1 MKEKTHLGNRLLSV
15 LLTFLML
22 LSLLPSAALAADTQQ
37 IALMAVTQNGF
48 LIEPEYVT
56 YHSGDTVKDVLK
68 KSSHTFSGIDSGYI
82 TAVDGTTDNFSIHY
96 DEDGYK
102 LDQSADGLTA
112 IWFTTNSSQSHGANL
127 QQLAANMA
135 VYNTATNGLKDYKAA
150 QEAYDAAVKG
160 FYAATDTTAK
170 TLNDALFS
178 AIDKHAKFLE
188 GKTTPLTISA
198 TMGGEAITPGEA
210 VFTSE
215 FGTVV
220 TVKNTNTVD
229 LIPATY
235 TFDLSD
241 GEFRHVRGTLEVKE
255 GTTLTA
261 QLPAGQWIKSVGI
274 GIDNYWKTYG
284 EMPKQDVTAAE
295 GTYLI
300 PDHAY
305 NSLYPYF
312 EPGDGVDTTNIRV
325 YKAGDPNGNKACSW
339 KSKATALTDS
349 VESNSLKNAD
359 VVCEARLKGG
369 TYEQYQTYTLHLIR
383 TPSLSGLAAADSV
396 SGLTLSPVYANTTDT
411 YTVATSQD
419 QVKIIPTALCSGT
432 AITVAGKSTQSGSP
446 VTVNLAD
453 CEQDSGKKYLIPVVL
468 TANGQSVTYTVKVQK
483 QATVSVTLNH
493 EEGLDVKV
501 YSQTGDCIAPTSST
515 GTADIY
521 TLTLGLGYTYLA
533 TKDVYYHAECAFQA
547 VPNRSY
553 DVPTPVTGD
562 WLTGLSARTGN
573 NAPLCDMSPTFTEG
587 THEYTFTV
595 ESNSSMFQLQRVRAD
610 SSYKTTL
617 YAAYHRNT
625 AWPDRTMEKALT
637 ASDTSYTPIPSFM
650 AVGGYGNTAR
660 LKVAQSETVN
670 GATLYQDY
678 FINVNRAMTLDSLS
692 AKDQND
698 VVVPLN
704 QGGDTTKATFT
715 KLVYDYT
722 ADVSEKTSELRLTLR
737 PLSSY
742 RMDADM
748 TVTVACGD
756 WSRSITYDK
765 DHSPAVRQT
774 VPVPLK
780 AGSAAAETITIT
792 VSHKETGS
800 IAGTYTI
807 KVNKQAPIETTIT
820 TTPGDAT
827 VFLTSDVTGDR
838 ILPGDKGI
846 YTLDSGSSYT
856 AVATRYGYVGQ
867 KKTFTAGEANKTV
880 QIKLE
885 KAPDSTLKDIELPTD
900 WPLFRKNDEN
910 NGVVDVRTPIT
921 AEDTVLVWANKLGE
935 GYSGKAMGCPII
947 VGGYLYTYS
956 GTTVMKVDKE
966 TGLVL
971 KTGTMAGFSSFSINS
986 ATYAEGMIFIGLANG
1001 RVQAFNAETLESLW
1015 VYQDALGGQPNCP
1028 IAYADGYIY
1037 TGFWNSETKQAN
1049 FACLSVTD
1057 EDATKTNEAKLPTWT
1072 YTHNGFYWA
1081 GAYVNSDFVLV
1092 TTDDGDNGY
1101 TTGYGSILSLN
1112 PKTGK
1117 LIDSLQATNVGDL
1130 RSSVCYDEETE
1141 AYYFT
1146 SKGGDLYQVKVNA
1159 DGTFTKGS
1167 LRRLHLDNGADSASA
1182 PPMSTSTPVIA
1193 NGRAYIGVSG
1203 DGQFNAY
1210 SGHNITVVDLSAFS
1224 IAYSVPTMGYP
1235 QTSGL
1240 LTTAY
1245 QNGDGYNY
1253 VYFFDNFTPGK
1264 LRVIRD
1270 KPGMTE
1276 VDHSYTTM
1284 ETYSE
1289 NGVEHTVE
1297 TAYVLFTP
1305 SGAQAQYAICSPI
1318 VDEEGNIYF
1327 KNDSAQLM
1335 RLSSRITELEVT
1347 QQPDR
1352 TTYSKDDTFDAT
1364 GLRVTAHYANGAT
1377 KDVSDYL
1384 KYTTDPLTT
1393 DDTEITIGINLEQM
1407 VKDKLENLPE
1417 NLKNQTAKWQQYQ
1430 DKDGKA
1436 GVEWEIPTTSVTIT
1450 VEEHHNYGEPTW
1462 NWNNDFTASAVFTC
1476 TDDDGHTQTVPATV
1490 TDEVTTEPT
1499 CDKEGLRTYTA
1510 KVTFEGKDYTDTKTV
1525 PIPAKGHTLTAVAE
1539 VPATCETA
1547 GVKAHWKCEVCGK
1560 LFSDAEG
1567 RTETTLEKLTI
1578 PATGHAYGAPVW
1590 KWTDDFKATA
1600 TFTCTN
1606 DTTHVKNVTA
1616 EVTSAV
1622 TTPAACE
1629 TTGVR
1634 TYTAKVTFE
1643 GKEYTSSKTETI
1655 AATGHAY
1662 GAPVWK
1668 WTDDFTASAT
1678 FTCAN
1683 DTSHV
1688 ETVDA
1693 TVTSE
1698 VTEGSCEV
1706 GGTRTYTAK
1715 VTFGGKDYT
1724 DTKTE
1729 PVPAKGHTLTAVE
1742 AVPATCETA
1751 GVKAH
1756 WVCSVCGKLFSDA
1769 EGKTETTLEKLA
1781 IPATGHTYG
1790 APVWKWNDDFTASAT
1805 FTCANDTSHVKK
1817 VDATVTSEVTEGSCE
1832 VGGTRT
1838 YTAKVTFDGKDYT
1851 DTKTEP
1857 VPAKGHT
1864 LTAVEAVPATCE
1876 AAGVK
1881 AHWKCE
1887 VCGKLFSDAEGKTET
1902 TLEKLAIPATGH
1914 AYGAPVWKWNDDF
1927 TASATFT
1934 CGNDASHVKTV
1945 NAAVTNAVTT
1955 AATCETTGVRTYTAK
1970 VTFEGKEYT
1979 DTKTEVIPATG
1990 HAYGEP
1996 VWKWNDD
2003 FTASAT
2009 FTCANDTSH
2018 VKKVDATVTS
2028 EVTEGSCEVGGTRT
2042 YTAKVTFG
2050 GKDYTDTKT
2059 EPVPA
2064 KGHTLTAVEA
2074 VPATCEAA
2082 GVKAHWKCEVC
2093 GKLFSDAEGKTETT
2107 LEKLAIPATGHT
2119 YGAPVW
2125 KWNDDFTV
2133 TATFTCGNDASHVKT
2148 VNAAVTNAVTTA
2160 ATCET
2165 TGVRTYTAKVTFEGK
2180 EYTDTKTEVIP
2191 ATGHAYGAPVW
2202 KWNDDFTVT
2211 ATFTCGNDASHVKT
2225 VNAAVTNAVTTAATC
2240 ETTGVRTYTAK
2251 VTFDGKDYTDTKT
2264 ETLPAT
2270 GHDTELVGAKDA
2282 TCTEDGYTGDEV
2294 CKVCGVTVKQGE
2306 VLPALGHDYKDGK
2319 CSRCGAEEPTTPVEP
2334 GKPQQPEKPTTPDTP
2349 ATGDSSNMTALWVVL
2364 AVAGLGIIA
2373 LVVLLVTKR
2382 KSKKD

>member
-127 QQLAANMA
+127 QKLAANMA
-135 VYNTATNGLKDYKAA
+135 VYNTATNGLRDYKAA

-284 EMPKQDVTAAE
+284 EMPKQDVTASE

-349 VESNSLKNAD
+349 VERNSLKNSD
-359 VVCEARLKGG
+359 VVCEARLKGDG
-369 TYEQYQTYTLHLIR
+369 YEQYQTYTLHLIR

-396 SGLTLSPVYANTTDT
+396 SGLTLSPAYANTTDT

-419 QVKIIPTALCSGT
+419 QVKITPTALCSGA

-453 CEQDSGKKYLIPVVL
+453 CEQDSGKNYLIPVVL

-483 QATVSVTLNH
+483 RASTPVILNH
-493 EEGLDVKV
+493 DEGVDVKV
-501 YSQTGDCIAPTSST
+501 YSQTGDYIAPTSST
-515 GTADIY
+515 GTADTY
-521 TLTLGLGYTYLA
+521 MLTLGCGYTYLA
-533 TKDVYYHAECAFQA
+533 TKDVYYHAEHAFPAQ
-547 VPNRSY
+547 PGMTLK
-553 DVPTPVTGD
+553 VPTPVTDD

-595 ESNSSMFQLQRVRAD
+595 ESNSSSFQLQRARAD
-610 SSYKTTL
+610 STYKTTF

-660 LKVAQSETVN
+660 LKVAQSKTVN

-722 ADVSEKTSELRLTLR
+722 ADVSEKASELRLTLR

-856 AVATRYGYVGQ
+856 VVVTRYGYVGQ

-935 GYSGKAMGCPII
+935 GYSGSAVGSPII

-956 GTTVMKVDKE
+956 GTTIMKVDKE
-966 TGLVL
+966 TGLIL
-971 KTGTMAGFSSFSINS
+971 KTGTMVGGSSFAINS

-1015 VYQDALGGQPNCP
+1015 VYRDALGGQPNCP

-1092 TTDDGDNGY
+1092 TTDDGENGY

-1130 RSSVCYDEETE
+1130 RSSVCYDTETE

-1203 DGQFNAY
+1203 TSQFTAY
-1210 SGHNITVVDLSAFS
+1210 SGHNITVVDLSTFS

-1245 QNGDGYNY
+1245 QDKDGYNY
-1253 VYFFDNFTPGK
+1253 IYFIDNFTPGK

-1270 KPGMTE
+1270 MPGMTE

-1284 ETYSE
+1284 ETYSK
-1289 NGVEHTVE
+1289 NGEEHTIE
-1297 TAYVLFTP
+1297 TGYVLFTP
-1305 SGAQAQYAICSPI
+1305 DGAQAQYAICSPI

-1364 GLRVTAHYANGAT
+1364 GLKVTAHYANGAT

-1393 DDTEITIGINLEQM
+1393 DDTEITIGINLEQL

-1436 GVEWEIPTTSVTIT
+1436 GVEWEMPTTTVTIT

-1462 NWNNDFTASAVFTC
+1462 SWNNDFTASAVFTC

-1510 KVTFEGKDYTDTKTV
+1510 KVTFEGKDYTDTKTE
-1525 PIPAKGHTLTAVAE
+1525 P
-1539 VPATCETA
+1539 
-1547 GVKAHWKCEVCGK
+1547 
-1560 LFSDAEG
+1560 
-1567 RTETTLEKLTI
+1567 I
-1578 PATGHAYGAPVW
+1578 PATGHAYGEPVW
-1590 KWTDDFKATA
+1590 SWTDDFKATA

-1643 GKEYTSSKTETI
+1643 GKEYTDTKTEVI
-1655 AATGHAY
+1655 PATGHAY
-1662 GAPVWK
+1662 GEPVWK
-1668 WTDDFTASAT
+1668 WTDGFEATAT

-1683 DTSHV
+1683 NAAHV
-1688 ETVDA
+1688 KNVTA
-1693 TVTSE
+1693 TVTNA
-1698 VTEGSCEV
+1698 VT
-1706 GGTRTYTAK
+1706 
-1715 VTFGGKDYT
+1715 
-1724 DTKTE
+1724 TE
-1729 PVPAKGHTLTAVE
+1729 
-1742 AVPATCETA
+1742 ATCEST
-1751 GVKAH
+1751 
-1756 WVCSVCGKLFSDA
+1756 
-1769 EGKTETTLEKLA
+1769 
-1781 IPATGHTYG
+1781 
-1790 APVWKWNDDFTASAT
+1790 
-1805 FTCANDTSHVKK
+1805 
-1817 VDATVTSEVTEGSCE
+1817 
-1832 VGGTRT
+1832 GTRT

-1851 DTKTEP
+1851 DTKTE
-1857 VPAKGHT
+1857 T
-1864 LTAVEAVPATCE
+1864 LPAT
-1876 AAGVK
+1876 
-1881 AHWKCE
+1881 
-1887 VCGKLFSDAEGKTET
+1887 S
-1902 TLEKLAIPATGH
+1902 H
-1914 AYGAPVWKWNDDF
+1914 AYGEPVWKWNDDF

-1934 CGNDASHVKTV
+1934 CGNDTSHVKTV
-1945 NAAVTNAVTT
+1945 NATVTNEVTT
-1955 AATCETTGVRTYTAK
+1955 EATCETDGVRTYTAK
-1970 VTFEGKEYT
+1970 VTFEGEEYT

-2003 FTASAT
+2003 F
-2009 FTCANDTSH
+2009 
-2018 VKKVDATVTS
+2018 
-2028 EVTEGSCEVGGTRT
+2028 
-2042 YTAKVTFG
+2042 
-2050 GKDYTDTKT
+2050 
-2059 EPVPA
+2059 
-2064 KGHTLTAVEA
+2064 
-2074 VPATCEAA
+2074 
-2082 GVKAHWKCEVC
+2082 KA
-2093 GKLFSDAEGKTETT
+2093 
-2107 LEKLAIPATGHT
+2107 
-2119 YGAPVW
+2119 
-2125 KWNDDFTV
+2125 
-2133 TATFTCGNDASHVKT
+2133 TATFTCGNDTSHVET
-2148 VNAAVTNAVTTA
+2148 VNAAVTNEVTTA
-2160 ATCET
+2160 ATCEAD
-2165 TGVRTYTAKVTFEGK
+2165 GVRTYTAKVTFEGK

-2202 KWNDDFTVT
+2202 KWNDDFTAS
-2211 ATFTCGNDASHVKT
+2211 ATFTCGNDTSHVKT
-2225 VNAAVTNAVTTAATC
+2225 VNATVTNEVTTEATC
-2240 ETTGVRTYTAK
+2240 ESTGVRTYTAK

-2264 ETLPAT
+2264 E
-2270 GHDTELVGAKDA
+2270 VI
-2282 TCTEDGYTGDEV
+2282 
-2294 CKVCGVTVKQGE
+2294 
-2306 VLPALGHDYKDGK
+2306 PALGHDYKDGK

-2334 GKPQQPEKPTTPDTP
+2334 GKPGDSGKPTTPEKPAEPSQPTTP

-2382 KSKKD
+2382 KNKKD

>member
-37 IALMAVTQNGF
+37 IALMAVTQDGF
-48 LIEPEYVT
+48 LIKPEYVT

-68 KSSHTFSGIDSGYI
+68 KSGHTFSGIDSGYI

-112 IWFTTNSSQSHGANL
+112 IWFTTNSDQSHGANL
-127 QQLAANMA
+127 QKLAANMA

-160 FYAATDTTAK
+160 FYAATDTKAK

-261 QLPAGQWIKSVGI
+261 ELPAGQWIKSVGI

-325 YKAGDPNGNKACSW
+325 YKAGDPNGNKARSW
-339 KSKATALTDS
+339 KSKADALTDS
-349 VESNSLKNAD
+349 VERNSLKNAD
-359 VVCEARLKGG
+359 VVFEARLKGDG
-369 TYEQYQTYTLHLIR
+369 YEQYQTYTLHLIR

-396 SGLTLSPVYANTTDT
+396 SGLTLSPTYDRATDT
-411 YTVATSQD
+411 YTVVTSQD
-419 QVKIIPTALCSGT
+419 QVKITPTALCSGA

-468 TANGQSVTYTVKVQK
+468 TANGHSVTYTVKVQK

-501 YSQTGDCIAPTSST
+501 YSQTGDYIAPTSST

-553 DVPTPVTGD
+553 DVPTPVTDD

-595 ESNSSMFQLQRVRAD
+595 ESNSSIFQLQRARAD
-610 SSYKTTL
+610 SSYKTTF

-625 AWPDRTMEKALT
+625 AWPDRTIEKALT
-637 ASDTSYTPIPSFM
+637 TSDTSYTTTALNNFM

-660 LKVAQSETVN
+660 LKVAQSKTVK

-678 FINVNRAMTLDSLS
+678 FIHVNRTMTLDSLS

-722 ADVSEKTSELRLTLR
+722 ADVSEKASELRLTLR

-756 WSRSITYDK
+756 WSQSITYDK

-774 VPVPLK
+774 VAVPLK

-807 KVNKQAPIETTIT
+807 KVNKQAAIETTIT

-856 AVATRYGYVGQ
+856 AVVTRYGYVGQ

-935 GYSGKAMGCPII
+935 GYSGSAVGSPII

-956 GTTVMKVDKE
+956 GTTIMKVDKE
-966 TGLVL
+966 TGLIL
-971 KTGTMAGFSSFSINS
+971 KTGTMVGGSSFAINS

-1092 TTDDGDNGY
+1092 TTDDGAEGY
-1101 TTGYGSILSLN
+1101 VTGRGSILSLN

-1203 DGQFNAY
+1203 TSQFTAY
-1210 SGHNITVVDLSAFS
+1210 SGHNITVVDLSTFS

-1245 QNGDGYNY
+1245 QDKDGYNY
-1253 VYFFDNFTPGK
+1253 VYFIDNFTPGK

-1270 KPGMTE
+1270 MPGMTE
-1276 VDHSYTTM
+1276 VDHDYTTM
-1284 ETYSE
+1284 ETYSK
-1289 NGVEHTVE
+1289 NGEEHTIE
-1297 TAYVLFTP
+1297 TGYVLFTP
-1305 SGAQAQYAICSPI
+1305 DGAQAQYAICSPI

-1364 GLRVTAHYANGAT
+1364 GLKVTAHYANGAT

-1393 DDTEITIGINLEQM
+1393 DDTEITIGINLEQL

-1436 GVEWEIPTTSVTIT
+1436 GVEWEMPTTSVTIT

-1462 NWNNDFTASAVFTC
+1462 SWNDDFTASAVFTC

-1510 KVTFEGKDYTDTKTV
+1510 KVTFEGKDYTDTKTEPV
-1525 PIPAKGHTLTAVAE
+1525 PAKGHTLTAVAE

-1547 GVKAHWKCEVCGK
+1547 GVKAHWVCSVCGK

-1567 RTETTLEKLTI
+1567 NTETTLEKLTI
-1578 PATGHAYGAPVW
+1578 PATGHAYGEPVW

-1600 TFTCTN
+1600 TFTCAN
-1606 DTTHVKNVTA
+1606 DTTHVENVTAEVTSAVTTPAACETTGVRTYTAKVTFGGKEYTDSKTEAIAATGHAYGEPVWSWTDGFEATATFTCANDATHVENVTA

-1643 GKEYTSSKTETI
+1643 DKEYTSSKTEVI
-1655 AATGHAY
+1655 PAA
-1662 GAPVWK
+1662 
-1668 WTDDFTASAT
+1668 
-1678 FTCAN
+1678 
-1683 DTSHV
+1683 
-1688 ETVDA
+1688 
-1693 TVTSE
+1693 
-1698 VTEGSCEV
+1698 
-1706 GGTRTYTAK
+1706 
-1715 VTFGGKDYT
+1715 
-1724 DTKTE
+1724 
-1729 PVPAKGHTLTAVE
+1729 GHTLTAV
-1742 AVPATCETA
+1742 AKVPATCETA
-1751 GVKAH
+1751 G
-1756 WVCSVCGKLFSDA
+1756 
-1769 EGKTETTLEKLA
+1769 
-1781 IPATGHTYG
+1781 
-1790 APVWKWNDDFTASAT
+1790 
-1805 FTCANDTSHVKK
+1805 TS
-1817 VDATVTSEVTEGSCE
+1817 
-1832 VGGTRT
+1832 
-1838 YTAKVTFDGKDYT
+1838 
-1851 DTKTEP
+1851 
-1857 VPAKGHT
+1857 
-1864 LTAVEAVPATCE
+1864 
-1876 AAGVK
+1876 

-1902 TLEKLAIPATGH
+1902 TLEKLTIPATGH

-1934 CGNDASHVKTV
+1934 CGNDDSHVEKVDATV
-1945 NAAVTNAVTT
+1945 TSEVTEGS
-1955 AATCETTGVRTYTAK
+1955 CEVGGTRTYTAK

-1979 DTKTEVIPATG
+1979 DTKTEPVPAKGHTLTAVAEVPATCETAGVRAHWKCEVCGKLFSDAEGKTETTLEKLTIPATG

-2018 VKKVDATVTS
+2018 VETVNATVTN
-2028 EVTEGSCEVGGTRT
+2028 EVT
-2042 YTAKVTFG
+2042 
-2050 GKDYTDTKT
+2050 T
-2059 EPVPA
+2059 E
-2064 KGHTLTAVEA
+2064 
-2074 VPATCEAA
+2074 ATC
-2082 GVKAHWKCEVC
+2082 KA
-2093 GKLFSDAEGKTETT
+2093 D
-2107 LEKLAIPATGHT
+2107 
-2119 YGAPVW
+2119 
-2125 KWNDDFTV
+2125 
-2133 TATFTCGNDASHVKT
+2133 
-2148 VNAAVTNAVTTA
+2148 
-2160 ATCET
+2160 
-2165 TGVRTYTAKVTFEGK
+2165 GVRTYTAKVTFEGK

-2191 ATGHAYGAPVW
+2191 AT
-2202 KWNDDFTVT
+2202 
-2211 ATFTCGNDASHVKT
+2211 S
-2225 VNAAVTNAVTTAATC
+2225 
-2240 ETTGVRTYTAK
+2240 
-2251 VTFDGKDYTDTKT
+2251 
-2264 ETLPAT
+2264 
-2270 GHDTELVGAKDA
+2270 HDTELVGAKDA
-2282 TCTEDGYTGDEV
+2282 TCTEDGYTGNEV
-2294 CKVCGVTVKQGE
+2294 CKVCQTVVKQGE
-2306 VLPALGHDYKDGK
+2306 VIPALGHDYKDGK

-2349 ATGDSSNMTALWVVL
+2349 ATGDESQLMLWVSGMLVCAL
-2364 AVAGLGIIA
+2364 GAGLM
-2373 LVVLLVTKR
+2373 LRR
-2382 KSKKD
+2382 KKEN

>member
-127 QQLAANMA
+127 QKLAANMA
-135 VYNTATNGLKDYKAA
+135 VYNTATNGLRDYKAA

-284 EMPKQDVTAAE
+284 EMPKQDVTASE

-325 YKAGDPNGNKACSW
+325 YKAGDPNGNKARSW

-396 SGLTLSPVYANTTDT
+396 SGLTLNPTYDRATDT
-411 YTVATSQD
+411 YNVVTSQD
-419 QVKIIPTALCSGT
+419 QVKITPTALCSGT

-573 NAPLCDMSPTFTEG
+573 NAPLCDMSPAFTEG

-595 ESNSSMFQLQRVRAD
+595 ESNASIFQLQRVRAD
-610 SSYKTTL
+610 STYQTTIYYYGHSNTNFSANSY
-617 YAAYHRNT
+617 
-625 AWPDRTMEKALT
+625 EKAVTT
-637 ASDTSYTPIPSFM
+637 ADTRFYSPPQFM

-660 LKVAQSETVN
+660 LKVAQSKTVN

-678 FINVNRAMTLDSLS
+678 FIHVNRTMTLESLS

-756 WSRSITYDK
+756 WSQSITYDK
-765 DHSPAVRQT
+765 DHSPADRQT
-774 VPVPLK
+774 VAVPLK
-780 AGSAAAETITIT
+780 AGSAAAETITVT

-827 VFLTSDVTGDR
+827 VFLTSNVNGDR
-838 ILPGDKGI
+838 ILPGDKGT

-856 AVATRYGYVGQ
+856 VVVTRYGYVGQ
-867 KKTFTAGEANKTV
+867 KKTFTAGEANKTI

-935 GYSGKAMGCPII
+935 GYSGSAVGSPII

-956 GTTVMKVDKE
+956 GTTIMKVDKE
-966 TGLVL
+966 TGLIL
-971 KTGTMAGFSSFSINS
+971 KTGTMVGGSSFAINS

-1130 RSSVCYDEETE
+1130 RSSVCYDTETE

-1203 DGQFNAY
+1203 TSQFGAY
-1210 SGHNITVVDLSAFS
+1210 SGHNITVVDLSTFS

-1264 LRVIRD
+1264 LRGIRD

-1276 VDHSYTTM
+1276 VDHDYTTM
-1284 ETYSE
+1284 ETYSK
-1289 NGVEHTVE
+1289 NGEEHTIE

-1305 SGAQAQYAICSPI
+1305 DGAQAQYAICSPV

-1364 GLRVTAHYANGAT
+1364 GLKVTAHYANGAT

-1436 GVEWEIPTTSVTIT
+1436 GVEWEMPTTTVTIT

-1462 NWNNDFTASAVFTC
+1462 SWNNDFTASAVFTC

-1510 KVTFEGKDYTDTKTV
+1510 KVTFEGKDYTDTKTE
-1525 PIPAKGHTLTAVAE
+1525 P
-1539 VPATCETA
+1539 
-1547 GVKAHWKCEVCGK
+1547 
-1560 LFSDAEG
+1560 
-1567 RTETTLEKLTI
+1567 I
-1578 PATGHAYGAPVW
+1578 PATGHAYGEPVW
-1590 KWTDDFKATA
+1590 SWTDDFKATA

-1643 GKEYTSSKTETI
+1643 GKEYTDTKTEVI
-1655 AATGHAY
+1655 PATGHAY
-1662 GAPVWK
+1662 GEPVWK
-1668 WTDDFTASAT
+1668 WTDGFEATAT

-1683 DTSHV
+1683 NAAHV
-1688 ETVDA
+1688 KNVTA
-1693 TVTSE
+1693 TVTNA
-1698 VTEGSCEV
+1698 VT
-1706 GGTRTYTAK
+1706 
-1715 VTFGGKDYT
+1715 
-1724 DTKTE
+1724 TE
-1729 PVPAKGHTLTAVE
+1729 
-1742 AVPATCETA
+1742 ATCEST
-1751 GVKAH
+1751 
-1756 WVCSVCGKLFSDA
+1756 
-1769 EGKTETTLEKLA
+1769 
-1781 IPATGHTYG
+1781 
-1790 APVWKWNDDFTASAT
+1790 
-1805 FTCANDTSHVKK
+1805 
-1817 VDATVTSEVTEGSCE
+1817 
-1832 VGGTRT
+1832 GTRT

-1851 DTKTEP
+1851 DTKTE
-1857 VPAKGHT
+1857 T
-1864 LTAVEAVPATCE
+1864 LPAT
-1876 AAGVK
+1876 
-1881 AHWKCE
+1881 
-1887 VCGKLFSDAEGKTET
+1887 S
-1902 TLEKLAIPATGH
+1902 H
-1914 AYGAPVWKWNDDF
+1914 AYGEPVWKWNDDF

-1934 CGNDASHVKTV
+1934 CGNDTSHVKTV
-1945 NAAVTNAVTT
+1945 NATVTNEVTT
-1955 AATCETTGVRTYTAK
+1955 EATCETDGVRTYTAK
-1970 VTFEGKEYT
+1970 VTFEGEEYT

-2003 FTASAT
+2003 FKATAA
-2009 FTCANDTSH
+2009 FTCGNDTSH
-2018 VKKVDATVTS
+2018 V
-2028 EVTEGSCEVGGTRT
+2028 E
-2042 YTAKVTFG
+2042 
-2050 GKDYTDTKT
+2050 
-2059 EPVPA
+2059 
-2064 KGHTLTAVEA
+2064 
-2074 VPATCEAA
+2074 
-2082 GVKAHWKCEVC
+2082 
-2093 GKLFSDAEGKTETT
+2093 
-2107 LEKLAIPATGHT
+2107 
-2119 YGAPVW
+2119 
-2125 KWNDDFTV
+2125 
-2133 TATFTCGNDASHVKT
+2133 T
-2148 VNAAVTNAVTTA
+2148 VNAAVTNEVTTA
-2160 ATCET
+2160 ATCEAD
-2165 TGVRTYTAKVTFEGK
+2165 GVRTYTAKVTFEGK

-2202 KWNDDFTVT
+2202 KWNDDFTAS
-2211 ATFTCGNDASHVKT
+2211 ATFTCGNDTSHVKT
-2225 VNAAVTNAVTTAATC
+2225 VNATVTNEVTTEATC
-2240 ETTGVRTYTAK
+2240 ESTGVRTYTAK

-2264 ETLPAT
+2264 E
-2270 GHDTELVGAKDA
+2270 VI
-2282 TCTEDGYTGDEV
+2282 
-2294 CKVCGVTVKQGE
+2294 
-2306 VLPALGHDYKDGK
+2306 PALGHDYKDGK

-2334 GKPQQPEKPTTPDTP
+2334 GKPGDSGKPTTPEKPAEPSQPTTP

-2382 KSKKD
+2382 KNKKD

>member
-68 KSSHTFSGIDSGYI
+68 KNSHTFSGIDNGYI

-127 QQLAANMA
+127 QKLAANMA
-135 VYNTATNGLKDYKAA
+135 VYNTATNGLRDYKAA

-325 YKAGDPNGNKACSW
+325 YKAGDPNGNKACGW
-339 KSKATALTDS
+339 ESKAVALTDS
-349 VESNSLKNAD
+349 VESNSLKNSD
-359 VVCEARLKGG
+359 VVCEARLKGDG
-369 TYEQYQTYTLHLIR
+369 YEQYQTYTLHLIR
-383 TPSLSGLAAADSV
+383 TASLSDLAAADSV
-396 SGLTLSPVYANTTDT
+396 SGLTLSPAYTNATDT

-419 QVKIIPTALCSGT
+419 QVKITPTALCSGA

-453 CEQDSGKKYLIPVVL
+453 CKQDSGKNYLIPVVL

-483 QATVSVTLNH
+483 RASTPVILNH

-515 GTADIY
+515 GTADTY
-521 TLTLGLGYTYLA
+521 MLTLGCGYTYLA
-533 TKDVYYHAECAFQA
+533 TKDVYYHAEHAFPAQ
-547 VPNRSY
+547 PGMTLT
-553 DVPTPVTGD
+553 VPTPVTDD

-595 ESNSSMFQLQRVRAD
+595 ESNSSSFQLQRARAD
-610 SSYKTTL
+610 STYKTTF

-846 YTLDSGSSYT
+846 YTLDSGSSS
-856 AVATRYGYVGQ
+856 RYGYVGQ

-935 GYSGKAMGCPII
+935 GYSGSAVGSPII

-956 GTTVMKVDKE
+956 GTTIMKVDKE
-966 TGLVL
+966 TGLIL
-971 KTGTMAGFSSFSINS
+971 KTGTMVGGSSFAINS

-1130 RSSVCYDEETE
+1130 RSSVCYDTETE

-1203 DGQFNAY
+1203 TSQFGAY
-1210 SGHNITVVDLSAFS
+1210 SGHNITVVDLSTFS

-1276 VDHSYTTM
+1276 VDHDYTTM
-1284 ETYSE
+1284 ETYSK
-1289 NGVEHTVE
+1289 NGEEHTIE

-1305 SGAQAQYAICSPI
+1305 DGAQAQYAICSPV

-1364 GLRVTAHYANGAT
+1364 GLKVTAHYANGAT

-1436 GVEWEIPTTSVTIT
+1436 GVEWEMPTTTVTIT

-1462 NWNNDFTASAVFTC
+1462 SWNNDFTASAVFTC

-1510 KVTFEGKDYTDTKTV
+1510 KVTFEGKDYTDTKTE
-1525 PIPAKGHTLTAVAE
+1525 P
-1539 VPATCETA
+1539 
-1547 GVKAHWKCEVCGK
+1547 
-1560 LFSDAEG
+1560 
-1567 RTETTLEKLTI
+1567 I
-1578 PATGHAYGAPVW
+1578 PATGHAYGEPVW
-1590 KWTDDFKATA
+1590 SWTDDFKATA

-1643 GKEYTSSKTETI
+1643 GKEYTDTKTEVIPATGHAYGEPVWKWTDGFEATATFTCANDTTHVKNVTAEVTSAVTTPAACETTGVRTYTAKVTFEGKEYTSSKTEVI
-1655 AATGHAY
+1655 PAAGHAY

-1668 WTDDFTASAT
+1668 WNDDFTASAT

-1683 DTSHV
+1683 NAAHV
-1688 ETVDA
+1688 KNVTA
-1693 TVTSE
+1693 TVTNE
-1698 VTEGSCEV
+1698 MTTEATCETTGV
-1706 GGTRTYTAK
+1706 RTYTAK
-1715 VTFGGKDYT
+1715 VTFEDKEYT

-1729 PVPAKGHTLTAVE
+1729 V
-1742 AVPATCETA
+1742 
-1751 GVKAH
+1751 
-1756 WVCSVCGKLFSDA
+1756 
-1769 EGKTETTLEKLA
+1769 
-1781 IPATGHTYG
+1781 IPAIGHAYG

-1805 FTCANDTSHVKK
+1805 FTCANDASHVEK

-1838 YTAKVTFDGKDYT
+1838 YTAKVTFEGKEYT

-1864 LTAVEAVPATCE
+1864 LTAVAEVPATCE
-1876 AAGVK
+1876 TAGVK

-1887 VCGKLFSDAEGKTET
+1887 VCGKLFSDVEGKTET
-1902 TLEKLAIPATGH
+1902 TLEKLTIPATGH
-1914 AYGAPVWKWNDDF
+1914 AYGAPVWKWNDDFTASATFTCTNDPSHVKNVTATVTNAVTTEATCETDGVRTYTAKVTFEGKEYTSSKTETIAATGHAYGEPVWKWNDDF

-1945 NAAVTNAVTT
+1945 NAAVTNEVTT
-1955 AATCETTGVRTYTAK
+1955 AATCEADGVRTYTAK
-1970 VTFEGKEYT
+1970 VTFEDKEYT
-1979 DTKTEVIPATG
+1979 DTKTETLPATS

-2009 FTCANDTSH
+2009 FTC
-2018 VKKVDATVTS
+2018 
-2028 EVTEGSCEVGGTRT
+2028 
-2042 YTAKVTFG
+2042 
-2050 GKDYTDTKT
+2050 
-2059 EPVPA
+2059 
-2064 KGHTLTAVEA
+2064 
-2074 VPATCEAA
+2074 
-2082 GVKAHWKCEVC
+2082 
-2093 GKLFSDAEGKTETT
+2093 
-2107 LEKLAIPATGHT
+2107 
-2119 YGAPVW
+2119 
-2125 KWNDDFTV
+2125 
-2133 TATFTCGNDASHVKT
+2133 GNDASHVKT
-2148 VNAAVTNAVTTA
+2148 VNAAVTNEVTTE
-2160 ATCET
+2160 ATCE
-2165 TGVRTYTAKVTFEGK
+2165 
-2180 EYTDTKTEVIP
+2180 
-2191 ATGHAYGAPVW
+2191 
-2202 KWNDDFTVT
+2202 
-2211 ATFTCGNDASHVKT
+2211 S
-2225 VNAAVTNAVTTAATC
+2225 
-2240 ETTGVRTYTAK
+2240 TGVRTYTAK

-2264 ETLPAT
+2264 E
-2270 GHDTELVGAKDA
+2270 VI
-2282 TCTEDGYTGDEV
+2282 
-2294 CKVCGVTVKQGE
+2294 
-2306 VLPALGHDYKDGK
+2306 PALGHDYKDGK

-2364 AVAGLGIIA
+2364 AVAGLGIIV

>member
-68 KSSHTFSGIDSGYI
+68 KSGHTFSGIDSGYI

-112 IWFTTNSSQSHGANL
+112 IWFTTNSDQSHGANL
-127 QQLAANMA
+127 QKLAANMA

-284 EMPKQDVTAAE
+284 EMPKQNVTAAE

-300 PDHAY
+300 PDHSY
-305 NSLYPYF
+305 RSLYPYF

-325 YKAGDPNGNKACSW
+325 YKAGDPNGNKARGW
-339 KSKATALTDS
+339 ESKAVALTDS

-383 TPSLSGLAAADSV
+383 TPSLSDLAAADSV
-396 SGLTLSPVYANTTDT
+396 SGLTLNPTYDRATDT
-411 YTVATSQD
+411 YNVVTSQD
-419 QVKIIPTALCSGT
+419 QVKITPTALCSGT

-573 NAPLCDMSPTFTEG
+573 NAPLCDMSPAFTEG

-595 ESNSSMFQLQRVRAD
+595 ESNSSILQLQRVRAD
-610 SSYKTTL
+610 STYQTTIYYYGHSNSNFSANSY
-617 YAAYHRNT
+617 
-625 AWPDRTMEKALT
+625 EKAVTT
-637 ASDTSYTPIPSFM
+637 ADTRFYSPPQFM

-660 LKVAQSETVN
+660 LKVAQSKTVN

-678 FINVNRAMTLDSLS
+678 FIHVNRTMTLESLS

-698 VVVPLN
+698 VVIPLN

-756 WSRSITYDK
+756 WSQSITYDK

-774 VPVPLK
+774 VAVPLK
-780 AGSAAAETITIT
+780 AGSAAAETITVT

-856 AVATRYGYVGQ
+856 AVVTRYGYVGQ

-935 GYSGKAMGCPII
+935 GYSGSAVGSPII

-956 GTTVMKVDKE
+956 GTTIMKVDKE
-966 TGLVL
+966 TGLIV
-971 KTGTMAGFSSFSINS
+971 KTGTMVDGSSFAINS

-1015 VYQDALGGQPNCP
+1015 VYRDALGGQPNCP

-1092 TTDDGDNGY
+1092 TTDDGEGGY
-1101 TTGYGSILSLN
+1101 VTGRGSILSLN

-1203 DGQFNAY
+1203 TSQFTAY
-1210 SGHNITVVDLSAFS
+1210 SGHNITVVDLSTFS

-1270 KPGMTE
+1270 MPGMTE
-1276 VDHSYTTM
+1276 VDHDYTTM
-1284 ETYSE
+1284 ETYSKDGE
-1289 NGVEHTVE
+1289 EHTIE

-1305 SGAQAQYAICSPI
+1305 NGAQAQYAICSPV

-1352 TTYSKDDTFDAT
+1352 TTYSKDDTFDAK
-1364 GLRVTAHYANGAT
+1364 GLKVTAHYANGAT

-1384 KYTTDPLTT
+1384 KYTTDPLTL
-1393 DDTEITIGINLEQM
+1393 DDTEITIGINLEQL

-1436 GVEWEIPTTSVTIT
+1436 GVEWEMPTTTVTIT

-1462 NWNNDFTASAVFTC
+1462 SWNNDFTASAVFTC

-1510 KVTFEGKDYTDTKTV
+1510 KVTFEGKDYTDTKTE

-1547 GVKAHWKCEVCGK
+1547 GTSAHWKCEVCGK

-1567 RTETTLEKLTI
+1567 NTETTLEKLTI
-1578 PATGHAYGAPVW
+1578 PATGHAYGEPVW
-1590 KWTDDFKATA
+1590 KW
-1600 TFTCTN
+1600 N
-1606 DTTHVKNVTA
+1606 
-1616 EVTSAV
+1616 
-1622 TTPAACE
+1622 
-1629 TTGVR
+1629 
-1634 TYTAKVTFE
+1634 
-1643 GKEYTSSKTETI
+1643 
-1655 AATGHAY
+1655 
-1662 GAPVWK
+1662 
-1668 WTDDFTASAT
+1668 DDFTASAT
-1678 FTCAN
+1678 FTCGN
-1683 DTSHV
+1683 DDSHV
-1688 ETVDA
+1688 EKVDA

-1706 GGTRTYTAK
+1706 GGVRTYTAK
-1715 VTFGGKDYT
+1715 VTFEGKEYT

-1729 PVPAKGHTLTAVE
+1729 PIPAKGHTLTAVE

-1756 WVCSVCGKLFSDA
+1756 WVCD
-1769 EGKTETTLEKLA
+1769 
-1781 IPATGHTYG
+1781 
-1790 APVWKWNDDFTASAT
+1790 
-1805 FTCANDTSHVKK
+1805 
-1817 VDATVTSEVTEGSCE
+1817 
-1832 VGGTRT
+1832 
-1838 YTAKVTFDGKDYT
+1838 
-1851 DTKTEP
+1851 
-1857 VPAKGHT
+1857 
-1864 LTAVEAVPATCE
+1864 
-1876 AAGVK
+1876 
-1881 AHWKCE
+1881 

-1934 CGNDASHVKTV
+1934 CGNDASHVETV
-1945 NAAVTNAVTT
+1945 NAAVTNEVTTEATCEVDGTRTYTAKVTFEGKEYTDTKTEAIPATGHAYGEPVWKWNDDFTASATFTCGNDTSHVETVNAAVTNEVTT
-1955 AATCETTGVRTYTAK
+1955 AATCEVDGVRTYTAKVTFEGKEYTDTKTETIAATGHAYGAPVWKWNDDFTASATFTCGNDASHVETVNAAATNAVTTEATCKADGVRTYTAK

-1979 DTKTEVIPATG
+1979 DTKTEVIPAT
-1990 HAYGEP
+1990 
-1996 VWKWNDD
+1996 
-2003 FTASAT
+2003 S
-2009 FTCANDTSH
+2009 
-2018 VKKVDATVTS
+2018 
-2028 EVTEGSCEVGGTRT
+2028 
-2042 YTAKVTFG
+2042 
-2050 GKDYTDTKT
+2050 
-2059 EPVPA
+2059 
-2064 KGHTLTAVEA
+2064 
-2074 VPATCEAA
+2074 
-2082 GVKAHWKCEVC
+2082 
-2093 GKLFSDAEGKTETT
+2093 
-2107 LEKLAIPATGHT
+2107 
-2119 YGAPVW
+2119 
-2125 KWNDDFTV
+2125 
-2133 TATFTCGNDASHVKT
+2133 
-2148 VNAAVTNAVTTA
+2148 
-2160 ATCET
+2160 
-2165 TGVRTYTAKVTFEGK
+2165 
-2180 EYTDTKTEVIP
+2180 
-2191 ATGHAYGAPVW
+2191 
-2202 KWNDDFTVT
+2202 
-2211 ATFTCGNDASHVKT
+2211 
-2225 VNAAVTNAVTTAATC
+2225 
-2240 ETTGVRTYTAK
+2240 
-2251 VTFDGKDYTDTKT
+2251 
-2264 ETLPAT
+2264 
-2270 GHDTELVGAKDA
+2270 HDTELVGAKDA
-2282 TCTEDGYTGDEV
+2282 TCTEDGYTGNEV
-2294 CKVCGVTVKQGE
+2294 CKVCQTVVKQGE
-2306 VLPALGHDYKDGK
+2306 VIPALGHDYKDGK